1 MFSKGCKLF
10 TDRSA
15 FKLSK
20 RNDAKIQIGDR
31 SLEQH
36 LIEADIRPPFY
47 MKEILS
53 QQDWT
58 IFEKPHQQ
66 KKRRPYAPQ
75 AMVGLI
81 LYGLMQGLSSLRDL
95 ERLARVDLGCMFIT
109 DGICPDFSSIGYF
122 IRRHQTILSDLFFL
136 NLTKSIL
143 KLTRSGVRSLA
154 GDGTI
159 IEAASSRYKLMR
171 QEALDEQRKILASQM
186 SKKPED
192 LQLAIDIE
200 KMERASKI
208 LQERIDRRK
217 EQHKPVETVSIHP
230 IEPEA
235 MVQPTKKGK
244 ISVPAYKPSVLAN
257 DARVVVAYDVHPSNE
272 INSLF
277 SMLNTVNHADY
288 EGKVEELL
296 LDGGYD
302 SAEVLE
308 ETVKNDISILCA
320 PHDKSSKKKVNKKV

>member
-1 MFSKGCKLF
+1 MF

-15 FKLSK
+15 FKLNK
-20 RNDAKIQIGDR
+20 GNEANINIGDR

-36 LIEADIRPPFY
+36 LIEADIRPPLY
-47 MKEILS
+47 IKEILS
-53 QQDWT
+53 KQDWT
-58 IFEKPHQQ
+58 IFEKEHQK
-66 KKRRPYAPQ
+66 KKRRPYAPK

-122 IRRHQTILSDLFFL
+122 IRRHQTILSEVFFL
-136 NLTKSIL
+136 SLTKSIL
-143 KLTRSGVRSLA
+143 KITRSGVRSLA

-171 QEALDEQRKILASQM
+171 QEAIAEKHEALTTQL
-186 SKKPED
+186 SKNPQDQK
-192 LQLAIDIE
+192 LAIEVAKIE
-200 KMERASKI
+200 QVSKI
-208 LQERIDRRK
+208 LQERINRRK
-217 EQHKPVETVSIHP
+217 EQRKSIETVSIHP

-257 DARVVVAYDVHPSNE
+257 EARVVVAFDVHPSNE

-277 SMLNTVNHADY
+277 SMLDMTNQAGY
-288 EGKVEELL
+288 EEKVEELL

-302 SAEVLE
+302 SVEVLE
-308 ETVKNDISILCA
+308 KTVKQNISTLCA
-320 PHDKSSKKKVNKKV
+320 SHNKGSKKKVNKKA

>member
-1 MFSKGCKLF
+1 LF

-15 FKLSK
+15 FKLS
-20 RNDAKIQIGDR
+20 RGREVTINVGAR

-47 MKEILS
+47 IREILS
-53 QQDWT
+53 KQDWS
-58 IFEKPHQQ
+58 IFEKENQK

-95 ERLARVDLGCMFIT
+95 ERLARVDLACMFIT

-122 IRRHQTILSDLFFL
+122 IRRHQTVLSDVFFL
-136 NLTKSIL
+136 SLTKSIL

-171 QEALDEQRKILASQM
+171 QEAIEEKCQKLTSKLSKNPEEQKLAL
-186 SKKPED
+186 EV
-192 LQLAIDIE
+192 E
-200 KMERASKI
+200 KMEQVSKI
-208 LQERIDRRK
+208 LQERINKRK
-217 EQHKPVETVSIHP
+217 EQRKPVETVSIHP
-230 IEPEA
+230 LEPEA
-235 MVQPTKKGK
+235 MIQPTKKGK

-257 DARVVVAYDVHPSNE
+257 EARVVVAFDVHPSNE

-277 SMLNTVNHADY
+277 SMLDMTNQADY
-288 EGKVEELL
+288 EEKVEELL

-302 SAEVLE
+302 SAAVLE
-308 ETVKNDISILCA
+308 ESIKQDISVLCA
-320 PHDKSSKKKVNKKV
+320 VHNKDRKKKVIKKA